1 MKLKRYLR
9 GLGIGIIVTALIV
22 GISSN
27 SKGGFITDEEIKSR
41 AKDLGMVEQ
50 VEVESLEKE
59 ESAEVTS
66 DEDSN
71 KNEGIDLNLEAE
83 TQFIDE
89 VDLIEDSKV
98 LTDLEEEIE
107 TPEVD
112 SNDTYTEDDVKEEDE
127 IEEFVILTI
136 HNGESSYTVS
146 EELQNLEV
154 IEDASEFD
162 TYLCTNGYATRI
174 HVGDHEIPMDATY
187 EEIADIL
194 CSSE

>member
-66 DEDSN
+66 DEDS
-71 KNEGIDLNLEAE
+71 E
-83 TQFIDE
+83 
-89 VDLIEDSKV
+89 V
-98 LTDLEEEIE
+98 LTDLEEAIE

-112 SNDTYTEDDVKEEDE
+112 SNDTYTEADVKEEDE
-127 IEEFVILTI
+127 IEEFVLLTI
-136 HNGESSYTVS
+136 HSGESSYTVS